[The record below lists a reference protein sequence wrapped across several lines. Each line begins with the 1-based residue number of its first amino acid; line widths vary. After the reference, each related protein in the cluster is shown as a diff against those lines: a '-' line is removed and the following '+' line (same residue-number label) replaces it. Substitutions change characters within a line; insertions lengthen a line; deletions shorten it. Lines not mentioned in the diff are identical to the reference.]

1 MKRYT
6 AAVVLTAA
14 LLISGA
20 FAGQKKQGPRIER
33 AVVQFTEPVK
43 LLSVTLKGEYVFVH
57 DEDKMAAGEACSYVY
72 ARENGQQGKLV
83 VSFHCQ
89 PIAREVSDQFTI
101 TVTPGSDPNL
111 PELVEYRFAHSPEG
125 HRVPPKA

>member
-1 MKRYT
+1 MKRYI
-6 AAVVLTAA
+6 AAVTVAAA

-20 FAGQKKQGPRIER
+20 FAGQKKEEARIQK

-43 LLSVTLKGEYVFVH
+43 LLNVVLNGEYLFVH
-57 DEDKMAAGEACSYVY
+57 DEDKMAKGEACSYVY
-72 ARENGQQGKLV
+72 TRENGQQGKLV

-89 PIAREVSDQFTI
+89 PVPREPSNQFTV
-101 TVTPGSDPNL
+101 TVTPGPNSDL
-111 PELVEYRFAHSPEG
+111 LELVEYRFANSPEG